1 MESDNQAPLW
11 AVTGPERTCFCATFY
26 LSRRH
31 PVGCKRVFNQQNKT
45 VDKLN
50 RRLSLSNCLRLLN
63 KINRSWNIISW
74 INAIRKTIQYIF
86 NDHLSTIQP
95 DSVYDCL
102 IHLMHFIMKIES
114 FPKHDSLKDLLDVEG
129 LWNKH

>member
-1 MESDNQAPLW
+1 MASDNQARLW
-11 AVTGPERTCFCATFY
+11 AVTGPERTCFGATFY

-31 PVGCKRVFNQQNKT
+31 PVGCKRVFNQQNHT

-50 RRLSLSNCLRLLN
+50 RRPSLSNCLRLLN

-74 INAIRKTIQYIF
+74 INASVKQFSTFLTIIWVRY
-86 NDHLSTIQP
+86 SPIQ
-95 DSVYDCL
+95 YDCL
-102 IHLMHFIMKIES
+102 IHFMHFIMKMES
-114 FPKHDSLKDLLDVEG
+114 CPKHDSLKDYLDVEG